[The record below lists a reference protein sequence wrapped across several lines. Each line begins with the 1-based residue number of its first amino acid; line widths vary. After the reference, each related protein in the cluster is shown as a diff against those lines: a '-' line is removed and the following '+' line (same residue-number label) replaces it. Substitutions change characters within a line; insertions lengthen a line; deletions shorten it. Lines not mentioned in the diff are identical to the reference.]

1 MHPRLLTTL
10 VLIDPVF
17 QLVPAPGDEGEGN
30 HANYARLST
39 YRRDIW
45 PSRSV
50 AADSFKKSPFYK
62 TWDPRVLSL
71 WNEFALRELPTAIY
85 PESPTRNP
93 PETKPGSNEPQ
104 FQTTRTAE
112 KPVTLTT
119 TKHQEVFTFLRPN
132 FPTPGHPVLSRTT
145 HPDLEPSVPAE
156 WLYPFYRPESASAFR
171 RLPNLR
177 PSVLYI
183 FGGSSEVSLPQW
195 CKDKLEATG
204 VGVGGSGGAK
214 EGRTKGVTLDDVGH
228 LIPMVVPKLCAEK
241 AMEWLAPEM
250 SRWREEEERWT
261 REWKATGRRER
272 QIVSE
277 EYKKKIG
284 GGQRSKTTTEK
295 L

>member
-17 QLVPAPGDEGEGN
+17 QLNPVAPGEGS
-30 HANYARLST
+30 HSNYARLST
-39 YRRDIW
+39 FRRDLW

-50 AADSFKKSPFYK
+50 AADSFNKNPFYK

-71 WNEFALRELPTAIY
+71 WNKFALREIPTAIY
-85 PESPTRNP
+85 PESPTPTPMR
-93 PETKPGSNEPQ
+93 KPRSDEPQ
-104 FQTTRTAE
+104 FKPASTTE

-132 FPTPGHPVLSRTT
+132 FPTPGQPVLNRTT
-145 HPDLEPSVPAE
+145 HPDLDPSMPAE
-156 WLYPFYRPESASAFR
+156 YLYPFYRPESASTFR

-183 FGGSSEVSLPQW
+183 FGGSSDISPPQW
-195 CKDKLEATG
+195 REEKLEATG
-204 VGVGGSGGAK
+204 IGAGGSGGAK
-214 EGRTKGVTLDDVGH
+214 EERVKGLTLDDVGH
-228 LIPMVVPKLCAEK
+228 LIPMVVPKLCAQK

-250 SRWREEEERWT
+250 CRWREQEERWT
-261 REWKATGRRER
+261 KEWKAVGRRER
-272 QIVSE
+272 QVVSE
-277 EYKKKIG
+277 EYKKEIG
-284 GGQRSKTTTEK
+284 GGQRSKTTSEK